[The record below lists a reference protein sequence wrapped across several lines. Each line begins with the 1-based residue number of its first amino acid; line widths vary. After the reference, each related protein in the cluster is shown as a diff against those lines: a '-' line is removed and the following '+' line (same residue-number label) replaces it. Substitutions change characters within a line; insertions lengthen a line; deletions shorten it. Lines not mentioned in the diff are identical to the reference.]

1 MGIIQHV
8 RNHTDSVP
16 DSDDEQIYDEEI
28 PPSFTNTELSV
39 VEACYE
45 RLHSNFVS
53 ALAHRF
59 TNAAGK
65 MFFCSLGEFILKLY
79 CPAAVP
85 YSSYIST
92 NPHGGCQPGSM
103 ILLHTCPAA
112 NTRQSQPD
120 DTSTVPHERV
130 SDYVMYNHDAEVYTI
145 VGEIKSD
152 TSTAENQN
160 IEQMVGLWRKKQ
172 CAMLGFTCNYSFI
185 QPRVLVRREND
196 LMIYRLPRLSLEPA
210 SIKSSLLQLA
220 HLFIAF
226 TSFVTKVV

>member
-39 VEACYE
+39 VKACYK
-45 RLHSNFVS
+45 RLNSNFVS

-65 MFFCSLGEFILKLY
+65 MFFSSLGELILMLD

-85 YSSYIST
+85 YSLYIST

-112 NTRQSQPD
+112 NTRQGQPD

-130 SDYVMYNHDAEVYTI
+130 SDYAMYNHDTEVYTV
-145 VGEIKSD
+145 VGEI
-152 TSTAENQN
+152 TSAAENQN
-160 IEQMVGLWRKKQ
+160 I
-172 CAMLGFTCNYSFI
+172 
-185 QPRVLVRREND
+185 
-196 LMIYRLPRLSLEPA
+196 
-210 SIKSSLLQLA
+210 
-220 HLFIAF
+220 
-226 TSFVTKVV
+226 